1 MLGKRINSLIII
13 SLTINYMKTN
23 KITYVLVSML
33 VLTGLALSSGVANA
47 AFDLKAWFKGNV
59 KAEEKIENK
68 IEKVENKFEER
79 MDKLT
84 GKPDHVKVSVASNV
98 SLSAN
103 GKVNVVGAKVTAVS
117 GNTVTASSTL
127 GSATLN
133 WTINA
138 NADTKINGSNTSGN
152 TITNISVGDTINF
165 QGILTASS
173 GSSLSLTAT
182 SIKDLSIVREPVR
195 TTLAGAI
202 KSIAGTVA
210 PTTMV
215 VASGNV
221 DYTANIATST
231 SVLGSTWLTLPLS
244 SFQVGNKV
252 TVYGTINANN
262 TIDATVVRNNNVR

>member
-1 MLGKRINSLIII
+1 
-13 SLTINYMKTN
+13 MKTN